1 MILQAC
7 LNGDRAPG
15 THPALPVSPEAL
27 ARDAAAC
34 VAAGAQALHLHV
46 RGGDGRESL
55 DADAMDATL
64 AAVRAAAPGVE
75 VSVSTGLWITAGD
88 ARARLAHV
96 DAWRALPDS
105 ASVNVIETGWA
116 ELARALSARGVRVE
130 IGLWSAEGA
139 EAFAASDLEPVCVR
153 ALVEPQD
160 EEAGAAIVTATAI
173 DRMLGQAGVRLPR
186 LHHGTDRTTWSVLD
200 AAVPAGRD
208 VRIGLE
214 DTLVLPDGAVT
225 PDNATLVRA
234 ARERYGG

>member
-1 MILQAC
+1 VILQAC

-46 RGGDGRESL
+46 RDGDGRESL

-88 ARARLAHV
+88 AMARLAHV

-139 EAFAASDLEPVCVR
+139 EAFAASDLEPACVR
-153 ALVEPQD
+153 ALVEPHD